1 MRALRVRVFRAGLA
15 LDQEKPAARWKLPID
30 RPRSMY
36 TVCSTQNK
44 AHNRA
49 DKVFPLPPS
58 LKPVKRPMALGD
70 LVYTSLQTHLR
81 SGAIAAGQ
89 PLQEVQLAESLGV
102 SRTPV
107 REAMMRLASE
117 GQLHAHGRSFVVP
130 ELSLADVDYIYEVRF
145 LIEPAALRG
154 IAALAADPAVRAPV
168 DAALADAVAAH
179 KAEDAA
185 AFREA
190 AARFRAAWLALVP
203 NPRLVR
209 VIEQYSDH
217 MQHIRAMTLGDPKV
231 RAIVL
236 KGLKQVAAAL
246 AKGDGEAAAAA
257 MYENLRQARKAF
269 IRAAGL
275 TQ

>member
-1 MRALRVRVFRAGLA
+1 
-15 LDQEKPAARWKLPID
+15 
-30 RPRSMY
+30 
-36 TVCSTQNK
+36 
-44 AHNRA
+44 
-49 DKVFPLPPS
+49 
-58 LKPVKRPMALGD
+58 MALGE

-89 PLQEVQLAESLGV
+89 ALQEVQIAESLGV

-107 REAMMRLASE
+107 REAMHRLASE
-117 GQLHAHGRSFVVP
+117 GLLKSEGRSFMVP

-154 IAALAADPAVRAPV
+154 IAAAAADPAVRAPV

-179 KAEDAA
+179 KADDAA

-209 VIEQYSDH
+209 VIEQYADH
-217 MQHIRAMTLGDPKV
+217 MQHIRALTIGDTKV

-236 KGLKQVAAAL
+236 KGLKQVATAL

-257 MYENLRQARKAF
+257 MHENLRQARKAF
-269 IRAAGL
+269 IATAGLRPRAPESAQSRAA
-275 TQ
+275 

>member
-1 MRALRVRVFRAGLA
+1 
-15 LDQEKPAARWKLPID
+15 
-30 RPRSMY
+30 
-36 TVCSTQNK
+36 
-44 AHNRA
+44 
-49 DKVFPLPPS
+49 
-58 LKPVKRPMALGD
+58 MALGE

-89 PLQEVQLAESLGV
+89 ALQEVQIAESLGV

-107 REAMMRLASE
+107 REAMHRLASE
-117 GQLHAHGRSFVVP
+117 GLLNSEGRSFVVP

-154 IAALAADPAVRAPV
+154 IAPAAADPAVRAPV

-179 KAEDAA
+179 KADDAA

-209 VIEQYSDH
+209 VIEQYADH
-217 MQHIRAMTLGDPKV
+217 MQHIRALTIGDTKV

-236 KGLKQVAAAL
+236 KGLKQLATAL

-257 MYENLRQARKAF
+257 MHENLRQARKAF
-269 IRAAGL
+269 IATAGLRPRAPESAQSRAA
-275 TQ
+275 